1 MLFLR
6 VKACGLLLTTEC
18 CFGILIITKYYF
30 AKGDIYEKYNKDTQ
44 YHSLLCSFHQR

>member
-1 MLFLR
+1 MN
-6 VKACGLLLTTEC
+6 TEEYK
-18 CFGILIITKYYF
+18 IYLEAVDYF